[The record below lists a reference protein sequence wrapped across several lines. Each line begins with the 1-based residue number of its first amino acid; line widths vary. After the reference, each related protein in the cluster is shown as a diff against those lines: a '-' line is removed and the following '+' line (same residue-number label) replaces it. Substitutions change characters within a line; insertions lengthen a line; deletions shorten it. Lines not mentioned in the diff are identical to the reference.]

1 MREIE
6 RTTRFKRDNKRER
19 KSDPTVN
26 LLLIA
31 VLNYLIA
38 DVDLPARFQDHR
50 LGGDWKGYRD
60 CHIKPDLVLIYA
72 KVGTDLL
79 RLARLGSH
87 SEIFG

>member
-38 DVDLPARFQDHR
+38 DVDLPARFQDHS